1 MTQKSNDNSEI
12 SESSIVSDRNGSLK
26 KSGTMP

>member
-12 SESSIVSDRNGSLK
+12 SKKQHCGKERQLK
-26 KSGTMP
+26 EVRDNA